1 MATTTTFPRDFAAD
15 LLQEQQQLMFSTISD
30 CRPRQPG
37 AIEQVQTS
45 AGAVSRVAMPR
56 ALDKLAFD
64 TVQAVRVS
72 WFFGQKLL
80 AARVSR
86 PVPLPEPLRGR
97 PMPDRRRVLA
107 DLWALIE
114 QDWRN
119 FEAGYYARPQDGLG
133 SPFEAVRGA
142 VDFFADLSA
151 VERRRHG
158 APEERI
164 LSDVPPGAYPGYYL
178 QKFHFQSDGY
188 LSGASAKRYDHQ
200 VEVLFGGAA
209 AAMRR
214 QGLVPLKAALA
225 GRAAGRL
232 LDVGCGTG
240 RFLRE
245 VKTNYPRL
253 DVTGLDL
260 STHYL
265 AVARDELRPWSRARL
280 VVGAAEAM
288 PFADGQF
295 DAVTCIY
302 LFHELPRDVRRAVVG
317 EIRRVLKPGGM
328 LVFVD
333 SLQPG
338 DEPDYDTMLD
348 YFPVAFHEPYY
359 ASYLREDLDR
369 LWSPGFTPDQ
379 RVPAYFSKVLSY
391 RRAA

>member
-1 MATTTTFPRDFAAD
+1 
-15 LLQEQQQLMFSTISD
+15 
-30 CRPRQPG
+30 
-37 AIEQVQTS
+37 
-45 AGAVSRVAMPR
+45 MPA
-56 ALDKLAFD
+56 ALDKLTFNAS
-64 TVQAVRVS
+64 QALRVS

-97 PMPDRRRVLA
+97 PMPDKRRILA
-107 DLWALIE
+107 DLWTLIE

-119 FEAGYYARPQDGLG
+119 IEAGHYAPPEDGLG
-133 SPFEAVRGA
+133 SPFEALRRA
-142 VDFFADLSA
+142 ADFFADLRA
-151 VERRRHG
+151 VEHRRHG
-158 APEERI
+158 APDERI
-164 LSDVPPGAYPGYYL
+164 LSEVPPGTYPSYYL

-188 LSGASAKRYDHQ
+188 LSGASAERYDHQ

-214 QGLVPLKAALA
+214 QALVPLKAALL
-225 GRAAGRL
+225 GRPGARL

-245 VKTNYPRL
+245 VKANYPRL
-253 DVTGLDL
+253 EATGLDL
-260 STHYL
+260 SPYYL
-265 AVARDELRPWSRARL
+265 AVAQRDLRSWSRVQL
-280 VVGAAEAM
+280 VLGAAEAI
-288 PFADGQF
+288 PFADSQF
-295 DAVTCIY
+295 DAITCVY
-302 LFHELPRDVRRAVVG
+302 LFHELPPGVRRAVVA

-338 DEPDYDTMLD
+338 DEPDYDAMLD

-359 ASYLREDLDR
+359 ASYLREDLER
-369 LWSPGFTPDQ
+369 MWSPGFTPGQ

-391 RRAA
+391 RREF

>member
-37 AIEQVQTS
+37 AIEPVQTS

>member
-1 MATTTTFPRDFAAD
+1 
-15 LLQEQQQLMFSTISD
+15 
-30 CRPRQPG
+30 
-37 AIEQVQTS
+37 
-45 AGAVSRVAMPR
+45 MPS

-64 TVQAVRVS
+64 AVQTVRVS

-80 AARVSR
+80 ASRVSR

-97 PMPDRRRVLA
+97 QFPDKRRILA
-107 DLWALIE
+107 DLRALIE

-119 FEAGYYARPQDGLG
+119 IEAGYYAPPTDGLG
-133 SPFEAVRGA
+133 NPFEALRRA
-142 VDFFADLSA
+142 VDFFTDLSA

-158 APEERI
+158 AREERF
-164 LSDVPPGAYPGYYL
+164 LSEVPPGTYPRYYL

-188 LSGASAKRYDHQ
+188 LSSASAERYDHQ

-214 QGLVPLKAALA
+214 QALVPLKAALA
-225 GRAAGRL
+225 GRPAAKL

-240 RFLRE
+240 TFLRE
-245 VKTNYPRL
+245 VKANYPRL

-260 STHYL
+260 SAHYL
-265 AVARDELRPWSRARL
+265 AVARRELRSWSRAQL
-280 VVGAAEAM
+280 VVAAAERM

-295 DAVTCIY
+295 DAIACIY
-302 LFHELPRDVRRAVVG
+302 LFHELPSGVRRSAVG

-338 DEPDYDTMLD
+338 DEPDYDAMLD

-359 ASYLREDLDR
+359 ISYLREDLDR
-369 LWSPGFTPDQ
+369 LWSPGFTPGE
-379 RVPAYFSKVLSY
+379 RMPAYFSKVLSY
-391 RRAA
+391 RREL

>member
-1 MATTTTFPRDFAAD
+1 
-15 LLQEQQQLMFSTISD
+15 
-30 CRPRQPG
+30 
-37 AIEQVQTS
+37 
-45 AGAVSRVAMPR
+45 MPA
-56 ALDKLAFD
+56 ALDKLTFNAS
-64 TVQAVRVS
+64 QALRVS

-86 PVPLPEPLRGR
+86 PVALPEPLRGR
-97 PMPDRRRVLA
+97 PMPDKRRILV
-107 DLWALIE
+107 DLWRLIE

-119 FEAGYYARPQDGLG
+119 IEAGYYARPQDGLG
-133 SPFEAVRGA
+133 SPVEAVRGA

-158 APEERI
+158 PPEGRI
-164 LSDVPPGAYPGYYL
+164 LSEVPPGAYPGYYL

-188 LSGASAKRYDHQ
+188 LSSASARRYDHQ

-214 QGLVPLKAALA
+214 QALVPLKAALA
-225 GRAAGRL
+225 GRSAARL

-240 RFLRE
+240 QFLCE
-245 VKTNYPRL
+245 VKANYPRL

-265 AVARDELRPWSRARL
+265 AVAQDGLLPWSRARL

-302 LFHELPRDVRRAVVG
+302 LFHELPPGVRRAVVG
-317 EIRRVLKPGGM
+317 EIRRVLKPSGM

-338 DEPDYDTMLD
+338 DEPDYDAMLD

-359 ASYLREDLDR
+359 ASYLREDLER
-369 LWSPGFTPDQ
+369 MWSPGFTPGQ

-391 RRAA
+391 RREP